1 MISIM
6 QPKGSWVARCTNKT
20 GCVPGIYA
28 MTVEIADYNPEEDD
42 TYERR
47 HNDDYEDD
55 ENDNFLE
62 QRKK

>member
-6 QPKGSWVARCTNKT
+6 QPKGSWVARWNNKT

-28 MTVEIADYNPEEDD
+28 MTVEILDNPEEDD
-42 TYERR
+42 YYERR
-47 HNDDYEDD
+47 NNDDYEDD
-55 ENDNFLE
+55 ENDDFLE